1 LTIEESLLLLM
12 VIAFFLVFSLPS
24 QRSGR
29 YLLPVM
35 PALAALVALHWDR
48 LPLWGFRIALILQIL
63 MLAALSWLGSQLQ
76 LSVLMNEVGSWTY
89 SYGHWLLMGGAT
101 LLVLAG
107 LLKKDLC
114 KTAALA
120 SCFLSYCALTSSLS
134 PLEGQL
140 GRYSPAVIAQVQD
153 KDLWIPCDYR
163 AKDEEY
169 RLLLPGSRLH
179 GYLASD
185 AGEIAQLSASYPLV
199 LVQAPLGVKPVVCES
214 CQILGQRME
223 MRARHSNEEIIEM
236 LKGRIAEHLFVN
248 EFLVAT
254 PVVNSA
260 ALLSSKDA
268 CR

>member
-1 LTIEESLLLLM
+1 
-12 VIAFFLVFSLPS
+12 
-24 QRSGR
+24 
-29 YLLPVM
+29 
-35 PALAALVALHWDR
+35 
-48 LPLWGFRIALILQIL
+48 
-63 MLAALSWLGSQLQ
+63 
-76 LSVLMNEVGSWTY
+76 MNEVGSWTY
-89 SYGHWLLMGGAT
+89 SYGHWLLMGGSI
-101 LLVLAG
+101 LLALVG

-140 GRYSPAVIAQVQD
+140 GRYSPTVITQVQD

-199 LVQAPLGVKPVVCES
+199 LVQAPLGVKPLVCES

-260 ALLSSKDA
+260 TLLNGKDA